1 MSDKNLHSKS
11 GERKM
16 IKDNLKLTGEVNIVV
31 TDKDGNTVDSRTIP
45 NLVVKSGRDFIASR
59 MIGTS
64 KAVMSHMAIGTDN
77 TAAVANNTT
86 LGTEVERNALSSSAV
101 GTGGDENIVTYVA
114 TFGPN
119 EPVANAAV
127 VESGIFNDVTS
138 GDMLCRTTFPVV
150 NKGTDDTL
158 TITWAITINAA

>member
-1 MSDKNLHSKS
+1 
-11 GERKM
+11 M
-16 IKDNLKLTGEVNIVV
+16 IKESLTLKGNVKLVLTGPDGTIKE
-31 TDKDGNTVDSRTIP
+31 DKEIP

-101 GTGGDENIVTYVA
+101 GTAGDENIVTYVA

-158 TITWAITINAA
+158 TITWTITINAA

>member
-1 MSDKNLHSKS
+1 
-11 GERKM
+11 M
-16 IKDNLKLTGEVNIVV
+16 IKESLTLKGNVKLVLTGPDGTIKE
-31 TDKDGNTVDSRTIP
+31 DKEIP

-158 TITWAITINAA
+158 TITWTITINAA

>member
-1 MSDKNLHSKS
+1 
-11 GERKM
+11 M

-64 KAVMSHMAIGTDN
+64 KAVMSHMAVGTDT

-119 EPVANAAV
+119 EPAANAAV
-127 VESGIFNDVTS
+127 TESGIFNDGTT